1 MLPSPQSSS
10 RSKRGR
16 RPSGWTMVSV
26 CMRCAFL
33 IYLKMNISWFLF
45 WSAWGLRQ
53 GCDGGHPRHVGKHA
67 VGFKVTLKMASFDEL
82 LQSTSFTLF
91 VCFRLLGLSFGCRLS
106 LPWPNRRIR
115 VIAPYSQPL
124 KGYVSRL
131 LRISGIACCK
141 QIHFREDG
149 RGRKY
154 ANNSLWPPVPQ
165 PEPDQE
171 LLAELCRLPPLP
183 EDQGGA
189 VRVNR
194 WMHLRVIAGW
204 GVWALQVLW
213 EEL

>member
-1 MLPSPQSSS
+1 MTFNFNKLSRQYAALPPEFLKIKERQKAFGVNNGLRVHEVCISHLS
-10 RSKRGR
+10 RNEYI
-16 RPSGWTMVSV
+16 MI
-26 CMRCAFL
+26 C
-33 IYLKMNISWFLF
+33 F

-154 ANNSLWPPVPQ
+154 ADNSL
-165 PEPDQE
+165 
-171 LLAELCRLPPLP
+171 
-183 EDQGGA
+183 
-189 VRVNR
+189 
-194 WMHLRVIAGW
+194 
-204 GVWALQVLW
+204 
-213 EEL
+213 

>member
-1 MLPSPQSSS
+1 
-10 RSKRGR
+10 
-16 RPSGWTMVSV
+16 
-26 CMRCAFL
+26 
-33 IYLKMNISWFLF
+33 
-45 WSAWGLRQ
+45 
-53 GCDGGHPRHVGKHA
+53 
-67 VGFKVTLKMASFDEL
+67 MASFDEL

-154 ANNSLWPPVPQ
+154 ADNSLCPPVPQ

-183 EDQGGA
+183 EDQGGGDQSESMNA
-189 VRVNR
+189 FTRHCRVRS
-194 WMHLRVIAGW
+194 MSLASSLRRTLRPF
-204 GVWALQVLW
+204 ALPPGSRSGTSS
-213 EEL
+213 ERK